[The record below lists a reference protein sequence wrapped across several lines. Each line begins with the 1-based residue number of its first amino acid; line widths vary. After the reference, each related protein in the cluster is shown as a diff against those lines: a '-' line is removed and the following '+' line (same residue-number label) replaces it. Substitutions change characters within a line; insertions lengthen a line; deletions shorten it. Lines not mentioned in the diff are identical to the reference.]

1 MTCNMQNASSFLLR
15 SFCIPLHANI
25 TNYLQGLLNRPNSGP
40 RNVNDYDVMNAS
52 ENILQ
57 TI

>member
-1 MTCNMQNASSFLLR
+1 MPGKVMKLSGN
-15 SFCIPLHANI
+15 NI